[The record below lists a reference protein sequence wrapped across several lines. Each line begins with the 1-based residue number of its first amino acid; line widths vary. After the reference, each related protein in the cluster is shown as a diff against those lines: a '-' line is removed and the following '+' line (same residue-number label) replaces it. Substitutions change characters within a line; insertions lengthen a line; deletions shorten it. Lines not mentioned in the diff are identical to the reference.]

1 MTENYEEKIKKKIKI
16 SATYETVYG
25 ESISSD
31 FIIDLS
37 EFENTLL
44 ATEPPPW
51 QIAKSLKNIEKDIDH
66 IASGWSKIQVI
77 TQTKKE
83 KREEDEEHYR
93 QHKEATEKPE

>member
-1 MTENYEEKIKKKIKI
+1 MTESYQEKINRKIKI
-16 SATYETVYG
+16 SATYETVHG
-25 ESISSD
+25 ETIYSD

-44 ATEPPPW
+44 ATEPPAW
-51 QIAKSLKNIEKDIDH
+51 QIAKSIKKIEGDIAH

-83 KREEDEEHYR
+83 KREEEEENYR
-93 QHKEATEKPE
+93 QHREATEKPE